1 MDRNKFLEHK
11 VRKYVIATLTSP
23 TYYLSKNILS
33 GKYSFVPVSGAT
45 KCNTLN
51 MAQNMLS
58 YYYSDTKDNIELVV
72 VPVDIT
78 YELVY
83 EDACIDRLN

>member
-1 MDRNKFLEHK
+1 MDRNKFIEQK

-23 TYYLSKNILS
+23 TYYLSKNMLS
-33 GKYSFVPVSGAT
+33 GKYSFVSISGAT
-45 KCNTLN
+45 KYNTFK
-51 MAQNMLS
+51 MARNMLS
-58 YYYSDTKDNIELVV
+58 YYYSDTRDNIELVV